1 MTNRDKLYKV
11 CTYDLLC
18 KINDGLMK
26 IEGGGDACVLDA
38 LNGHF
43 MQSEYC
49 GCGENRCDKCILEW
63 LDKDANSNK

>member
-1 MTNRDKLYKV
+1 MTNRDKLYKL

-18 KINDGLMK
+18 RINDGLIK
-26 IEGGGDACVLDA
+26 TDCACVLDA

-49 GCGENRCDKCILEW
+49 GCGENRCDKCILEY
-63 LDKDANSNK
+63 LDEECDTD